1 MNVEKKIPIIEKTKI
16 WLSISLIMIAVA
28 VGAILI
34 RGLNYGIDF
43 VGGTI
48 VTIDLHQTF
57 NTKDIRTITNAYDK
71 SADITYSGSKK
82 HEVVISTKESLS
94 NSQQKKLFAS
104 FKKKYNL
111 SNKDLVSVDN
121 ITASVGAET
130 TRNTIIAS
138 IVAVVLM
145 LVYVTIRFEF
155 YFGLSAVL
163 ALIHDIVIVI
173 GVYALFQI
181 QVNSPFI
188 AAILTILGY
197 SINDT
202 IVVFDRVR
210 ENLAV
215 RKSGTTLE
223 EVVNTSVSQT
233 LSRSIFTSLTTFFM
247 VLSLYIFGVASVKEF
262 ALPLMVGIVAG
273 CWSSVCI
280 AGPLWHILRTKFAS
294 AKDNDTTGS
303 KGGNGGGTPQA
314 PKKKNTSNMSKKERR
329 LQRQKEAEE
338 RNKAKITV

>member
-1 MNVEKKIPIIEKTKI
+1 MNFEKKLPIIEKTKI
-16 WLSISLIMIAVA
+16 WLSISLILIAVA
-28 VGAILI
+28 VGSILI

-48 VTIDLHQTF
+48 ITIDLHQTF
-57 NTKDIRTITNAYDK
+57 DTKDIKSITDAYDK
-71 SADITYSGSKK
+71 SADITYSGNQK

-111 SNKDLVSVDN
+111 KNKDLVSADN

-163 ALIHDIVIVI
+163 ALVHDIVIVI

-202 IVVFDRVR
+202 IVVFDRIR
-210 ENLAV
+210 ENEGLIGMSNEQELTHLVDVSVTQTMRRSINTVA
-215 RKSGTTLE
+215 TTL
-223 EVVNTSVSQT
+223 VA
-233 LSRSIFTSLTTFFM
+233 IIA
-247 VLSLYIFGVASVKEF
+247 LYIFAVDAIRDF
-262 ALPLMVGIVAG
+262 ALPLIVGIACGCYSSIFVA
-273 CWSSVCI
+273 S
-280 AGPLWHILRTKFAS
+280 PLWVIFQKKSSKSKF
-294 AKDNDTTGS
+294 N
-303 KGGNGGGTPQA
+303 
-314 PKKKNTSNMSKKERR
+314 
-329 LQRQKEAEE
+329 
-338 RNKAKITV
+338 AKIQRNSRRGQRNRRKAEKIEV

>member
-1 MNVEKKIPIIEKTKI
+1 MNFEKKLPIIEKTKI
-16 WLSISLIMIAVA
+16 WLSISLILIAVA
-28 VGAILI
+28 VGSILI

-48 VTIDLHQTF
+48 ITIDLHQTF
-57 NTKDIRTITNAYDK
+57 DTKDIKSITDAYDK
-71 SADITYSGSKK
+71 SADITYSGNQK
-82 HEVVISTKESLS
+82 HEVVSTKESLS

-111 SNKDLVSVDN
+111 KSKDLVSVDN

-163 ALIHDIVIVI
+163 ALVHDIVIVI

-202 IVVFDRVR
+202 IVVFDRIR
-210 ENLAV
+210 ENEGLIGMSNEQELTHLVDVSVTQTMRRSINTVA
-215 RKSGTTLE
+215 TTL
-223 EVVNTSVSQT
+223 VA
-233 LSRSIFTSLTTFFM
+233 IIA
-247 VLSLYIFGVASVKEF
+247 LYIFAVDAIRDF
-262 ALPLMVGIVAG
+262 ALPLIVGIACGCYSSIFVA
-273 CWSSVCI
+273 S
-280 AGPLWHILRTKFAS
+280 PLWVIFQKKSSKSKF
-294 AKDNDTTGS
+294 N
-303 KGGNGGGTPQA
+303 
-314 PKKKNTSNMSKKERR
+314 
-329 LQRQKEAEE
+329 
-338 RNKAKITV
+338 AKIQRNSRRGQRNRRKAEKIEV

>member
-1 MNVEKKIPIIEKTKI
+1 MNFEKKLPIIEKTKI
-16 WLSISLIMIAVA
+16 WLSISLILIAVA
-28 VGAILI
+28 VGSILI

-48 VTIDLHQTF
+48 ITIDLHQTF
-57 NTKDIRTITNAYDK
+57 DTKDIKPITDTYDK
-71 SADITYSGSKK
+71 SADITYSGNQK

-111 SNKDLVSVDN
+111 KNKDLVSVDN

-145 LVYVTIRFEF
+145 LIYVTIRFEF

-163 ALIHDIVIVI
+163 ALVHDIVIVI

-202 IVVFDRVR
+202 IVVFDRIR
-210 ENLAV
+210 ENEGLIGMSNKRELTHLVDVSVTQTMRRSINTVA
-215 RKSGTTLE
+215 TTL
-223 EVVNTSVSQT
+223 VA
-233 LSRSIFTSLTTFFM
+233 IIA
-247 VLSLYIFGVASVKEF
+247 LYIFAVDAIRDF
-262 ALPLMVGIVAG
+262 ALPLIVGIACGCYSSIFVA
-273 CWSSVCI
+273 S
-280 AGPLWHILRTKFAS
+280 PLWVIFQKKSSRSKF
-294 AKDNDTTGS
+294 N
-303 KGGNGGGTPQA
+303 
-314 PKKKNTSNMSKKERR
+314 
-329 LQRQKEAEE
+329 
-338 RNKAKITV
+338 AKIQRKSRRGQRNGRKAEKIEV

>member
-1 MNVEKKIPIIEKTKI
+1 MNFEKKLPIIEKTKI
-16 WLSISLIMIAVA
+16 WLSISLILIAVA
-28 VGAILI
+28 VGSILI

-48 VTIDLHQTF
+48 ITIDLHQTF
-57 NTKDIRTITNAYDK
+57 DTKDIKSITDAYDK
-71 SADITYSGSKK
+71 SADITYSGNQK

-111 SNKDLVSVDN
+111 KSKDLVSVDN

-163 ALIHDIVIVI
+163 ALVHDIVIVI

-202 IVVFDRVR
+202 IVVFDRIR
-210 ENLAV
+210 ENEGLIGMSNEQELTHLVDVSVTQTMRRSINTVA
-215 RKSGTTLE
+215 TTL
-223 EVVNTSVSQT
+223 VA
-233 LSRSIFTSLTTFFM
+233 IIA
-247 VLSLYIFGVASVKEF
+247 LYIFAVDAIRDF
-262 ALPLMVGIVAG
+262 ALPLIVGIACGCYSSIFVA
-273 CWSSVCI
+273 S
-280 AGPLWHILRTKFAS
+280 PLWVIFQKKSSKSKF
-294 AKDNDTTGS
+294 N
-303 KGGNGGGTPQA
+303 
-314 PKKKNTSNMSKKERR
+314 
-329 LQRQKEAEE
+329 
-338 RNKAKITV
+338 AKIQRNSRRGQRNRRKAEKIEV

>member
-1 MNVEKKIPIIEKTKI
+1 MNFEKKLPIIEKTKI
-16 WLSISLIMIAVA
+16 WLSISLILIAVA
-28 VGAILI
+28 VGSILI

-48 VTIDLHQTF
+48 ITIDLHQTF
-57 NTKDIRTITNAYDK
+57 DTKDIKSITDAYDK
-71 SADITYSGSKK
+71 SADITYSGNQK

-104 FKKKYNL
+104 FKK
-111 SNKDLVSVDN
+111 KDLVSVDN

-163 ALIHDIVIVI
+163 ALVHDIVIVI

-202 IVVFDRVR
+202 IVVFDRIR
-210 ENLAV
+210 ENEGLIGMSNEQELTHLVDVSVTQTMRRSINTVA
-215 RKSGTTLE
+215 TTL
-223 EVVNTSVSQT
+223 VA
-233 LSRSIFTSLTTFFM
+233 IIA
-247 VLSLYIFGVASVKEF
+247 LYIFAVDAIRDF
-262 ALPLMVGIVAG
+262 ALPLIVGIACGCYSSIFVA
-273 CWSSVCI
+273 S
-280 AGPLWHILRTKFAS
+280 PLWVIFQKKSSKSKF
-294 AKDNDTTGS
+294 N
-303 KGGNGGGTPQA
+303 
-314 PKKKNTSNMSKKERR
+314 
-329 LQRQKEAEE
+329 
-338 RNKAKITV
+338 AKIQRNSRRGQRNRRKAEKIEV

>member
-1 MNVEKKIPIIEKTKI
+1 MNIEKKIPIIEKTKI

-71 SADITYSGSKK
+71 SADITYSGKKK

-163 ALIHDIVIVI
+163 ALVHDIVIVI

-202 IVVFDRVR
+202 IVVFDRIR
-210 ENLAV
+210 ENEGLIGMSNEQELTHLVDVSVTQTMRRSINTVA
-215 RKSGTTLE
+215 TTL
-223 EVVNTSVSQT
+223 VA
-233 LSRSIFTSLTTFFM
+233 IIA
-247 VLSLYIFGVASVKEF
+247 LYIFAVDAIRDF
-262 ALPLMVGIVAG
+262 ALPLIVGIACGCYSSIFVA
-273 CWSSVCI
+273 S
-280 AGPLWHILRTKFAS
+280 PLWVIFQKKSSKSKF
-294 AKDNDTTGS
+294 N
-303 KGGNGGGTPQA
+303 
-314 PKKKNTSNMSKKERR
+314 
-329 LQRQKEAEE
+329 
-338 RNKAKITV
+338 AKIQRNSRRGQRNRRKAEKIEV

>member
-1 MNVEKKIPIIEKTKI
+1 MNFEKKLPIIEKTKI
-16 WLSISLIMIAVA
+16 WLSISLILIAVA
-28 VGAILI
+28 VGSILI

-48 VTIDLHQTF
+48 ITIDLHQTF
-57 NTKDIRTITNAYDK
+57 DTKDIKSITDAYDK
-71 SADITYSGSKK
+71 SADITYSGNQK

-111 SNKDLVSVDN
+111 KSKDLVSVDN

-163 ALIHDIVIVI
+163 ALVHDIVIVI

-202 IVVFDRVR
+202 IVVFDRIR
-210 ENLAV
+210 ENEGLIGMSNEQELTPLVDVSVTQTMRRSINTVA
-215 RKSGTTLE
+215 TTL
-223 EVVNTSVSQT
+223 VA
-233 LSRSIFTSLTTFFM
+233 IIA
-247 VLSLYIFGVASVKEF
+247 LYIFAVDAIRDF
-262 ALPLMVGIVAG
+262 ALPLIVGIACGCYSSIFVA
-273 CWSSVCI
+273 S
-280 AGPLWHILRTKFAS
+280 PLWVIFQKKSSKSKF
-294 AKDNDTTGS
+294 N
-303 KGGNGGGTPQA
+303 
-314 PKKKNTSNMSKKERR
+314 
-329 LQRQKEAEE
+329 
-338 RNKAKITV
+338 AKIQRNSRRGQRNRRKAEKIEV